1 MPENTNENFF
11 FLGGGGGG
19 YSLDVAACKESNVQW
34 PGASG
39 FCYKAGKFFPMFL
52 LVS

>member
-1 MPENTNENFF
+1 MKT
-11 FLGGGGGG
+11 FLGGRGGG

-39 FCYKAGKFFPMFL
+39 FCYQAGIFCSIVL

>member
-1 MPENTNENFF
+1 MKTFF
-11 FLGGGGGG
+11 FRGGGGGVG

-39 FCYKAGKFFPMFL
+39 FCYQAGKFFSMFL